1 LVFKS
6 KKLSHTDTARM
17 PIMFKNLSIQTKLL
31 SSLALI
37 FLITFI
43 GSALILNAVMHSSRV
58 AEYNDSIAQ
67 IQTRSVQL
75 SNAAEHAHRYMMRF
89 LNSGDLNDR
98 KQHEKAV
105 EAAIKAFDD
114 IDSIIAGTEFESRV
128 SELENLYTKWRT
140 EIAKTQL
147 SYMRKPETVDMAR
160 LLEASQQNQML
171 WGDFQD
177 LSNKLNENLLE
188 KSHDA
193 SKELR
198 SAMTTATWTSVIG
211 GLLTFLAII
220 GASAFIVTAVS
231 RPLKRLVDTTN
242 SLVNKDWEVKIDGT
256 HRPDEIGDMA
266 KALQM
271 FRENGIENDKL
282 QAAQR
287 LEDEQKL
294 ARVKM
299 IEEIIET
306 FRTESSEV
314 SITLDEAT
322 VEMGSTANLMQNI
335 ANDTNALTEK
345 VTSTARSSGDNVNNV
360 SAATEELT
368 TSIQEISSQLSKTNE
383 MARNAK
389 DTSETTVERM
399 RILESSAN
407 EIGSVIGIISE
418 IAEQTNL
425 LALNATIEAARAG
438 EAGKGFAVVASEV
451 KSLANETAK
460 ATEQVQE
467 QINRIQNH
475 TGDAVTFIEKISKVV
490 EKLSESTTAIAAA
503 MEEQTSATQEISRN
517 VTSASESTN
526 SVVRDLGQ
534 VSDSTKKTLESSENV
549 NRIAENLKTRTGSL
563 KGSIENFITKIK
575 NV

>member
-1 LVFKS
+1 
-6 KKLSHTDTARM
+6 
-17 PIMFKNLSIQTKLL
+17 MFKNLSIQTKLL